1 MNLSNIL
8 YEPYVIIIFIS
19 LIITIITYFIIKN
32 DKTDENGNGNENN
45 ISRNL
50 LITFVSSFII
60 LIIGKYAINY
70 MNKNNFFQKGG
81 KVDIS
86 DKLTIV
92 ADDLDYDILEN

>member
-19 LIITIITYFIIKN
+19 LIITIITYFIIRN
-32 DKTDENGNGNENN
+32 NKTDENENRNN
-45 ISRNL
+45 ISRTL
-50 LITFVSSFII
+50 LITFVASFVI

-70 MNKNNFFQKGG
+70 MNNNNFFQKGG

>member
-32 DKTDENGNGNENN
+32 DKTDENGNENN

-50 LITFVSSFII
+50 LITFVASFVI

-70 MNKNNFFQKGG
+70 MNNNNFFQKGG